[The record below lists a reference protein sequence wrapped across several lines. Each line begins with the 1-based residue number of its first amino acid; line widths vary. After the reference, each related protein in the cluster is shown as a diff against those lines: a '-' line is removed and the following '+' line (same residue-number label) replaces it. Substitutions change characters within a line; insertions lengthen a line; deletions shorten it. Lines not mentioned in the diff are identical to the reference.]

1 MQIFI
6 LRHGVAE
13 SHEAHKAD
21 ARRALTSKGKS
32 EVRRVLS
39 LARGANLTPDYVFSS
54 PLLRARETAAVVKK
68 LFGTKD
74 FVETKSLL
82 PAANPQAMW
91 KELAALKDA
100 KQVLLAGH
108 EPHLSN
114 LIRFLLGAAVVVD
127 LKKGALVRIDCEG
140 LLGPP
145 RGVLK
150 WMLTPRLVRG
160 R

>member
-1 MQIFI
+1 
-6 LRHGVAE
+6 
-13 SHEAHKAD
+13 
-21 ARRALTSKGKS
+21 
-32 EVRRVLS
+32 
-39 LARGANLTPDYVFSS
+39 
-54 PLLRARETAAVVKK
+54 LRARETAAVVKK
-68 LFGTKD
+68 LFGTKNS
-74 FVETKSLL
+74 VETKSLL

-91 KELAALKDA
+91 KELAGLKDA

-114 LIRFLLGAAVVVD
+114 LIRFLLGAPVMMD

>member
-6 LRHGVAE
+6 LRHGEAE
-13 SHEAHKAD
+13 SHEARKAD
-21 ARRALTSKGKS
+21 AARALTSKGKS

-39 LARGANLTPDYVFSS
+39 LARGANLNPNYVFSS
-54 PLLRARETAAVVKK
+54 PLLRARETAAIVRK
-68 LFGTKD
+68 LFGTKNL
-74 FVETKSLL
+74 VETKSLL
-82 PAANPQAMW
+82 PSANPQAMW
-91 KELAALKDA
+91 KELAAMKNA

-114 LIRFLLGAAVVVD
+114 LIRFLLGAPVVVD
-127 LKKGALVRIDCEG
+127 LKKGALVRIDCDS

-150 WMLTPRLVRG
+150 WILTPRLVRG